1 MPFLTLDDVRLF
13 YRLEGNDDRPVLV
26 FSNSLGTDPSMWN
39 LQAADLLPCFRILR
53 YDTRG
58 HGASDVPAGDYTM
71 ERLARDVLAL
81 TDALAIDHFAFCGLS
96 LGGMTGQWLAAHV
109 PSRLSHLVLA
119 NTSARIDAELMEIRR
134 RTVLTDGMA
143 AIAGTAMERF
153 FSPETLAGH
162 DPQIASARRVL
173 LGTDPVGYAG
183 CCAAIRDMDQTGLLA
198 SIRVPTLLIVGE
210 RDVPTPWEGHGEV
223 IAREIPNVRVVR
235 LAAAHLSN
243 IEDSRSFTAAL
254 LEFLLPGDPANQ
266 SCGPRSA

>member
-1 MPFLTLDDVRLF
+1 MPFLTVDDARLF
-13 YRLEGNDDRPVLV
+13 YHIEGNDDRPVLV
-26 FSNSLGTDPSMWN
+26 FSNSLGTDHSSWN
-39 LQAADLLPCFRILR
+39 LQVADLLPCFRILR

-58 HGASDVPAGDYTM
+58 HGASDASPGDYAM

-81 TDALAIDHFAFCGLS
+81 TDALAIDRFAFCGLS
-96 LGGMTGQWLAAHV
+96 LGGMTGQWLAARV
-109 PSRLSHLVLA
+109 PERVSHLVLA
-119 NTSARIDAELMEIRR
+119 NTSARIGPELMETRR
-134 RTVLTDGMA
+134 RTVLAGGMA

-153 FSPETLAGH
+153 FSPETLAGN
-162 DPQIASARRVL
+162 DPQIASARPVL

-243 IEDSRSFTAAL
+243 IEDPPAFTAAL
-254 LEFLLPGDPANQ
+254 REFLLSGGVAKQ
-266 SCGPRSA
+266 